1 MKTVIAMLSLT
12 LSFSVLACNQEA
24 QFIGKVSSHRL
35 NENNECVFQV
45 NNFSWFGPS
54 YVCPL
59 TPGEVSASEFLD
71 KNCSLKNG
79 DEVSGVFVK
88 IGDTVIID

>member
-1 MKTVIAMLSLT
+1 MKSVIALLSLT
-12 LSFSVLACNQEA
+12 LSYSVLACNQEA
-24 QFIGKVSSHRL
+24 QFIGKVHSVRV
-35 NENNECVFQV
+35 NEKSECVFQV
-45 NNFSWFGPS
+45 NNYKWFGPS

-59 TPGEVSASEFLD
+59 TPGEVSGAEFVD

-88 IGDTVIID
+88 IGDTFVID